1 MPYVPGGT
9 SQGDSGLA
17 EVADVYHSPSVFA
30 NGVPVALWNEPGQS
44 AAFIGLSVNS
54 SVVLPTQIT
63 QQLASNAAAYLAAQQ
78 AAPGVPNQYFNPSA
92 AADGVKGN
100 YAGTPDDGRAQDP
113 GVEGLI
119 NNSPTSSDIIPFL
132 QKCLSE
138 ATRGLWRETGQGGK
152 ASNPNITGIWTNLGY
167 PGASPWNTDQTA
179 WCMGFV
185 NFALKSCGYRYVQTA
200 SAAAITQSPQKWNA
214 TQVPKDQAQPGDI
227 AFWSYRHVNF
237 VYTANNGKYTF
248 VGGNQTPK
256 GGSNNPDD
264 GDITTSY
271 PGGTSASNS
280 NWVSCWRPSKS

>member
-1 MPYVPGGT
+1 MDLLTNPVILPDQTQKELAGG
-9 SQGDSGLA
+9 
-17 EVADVYHSPSVFA
+17 
-30 NGVPVALWNEPGQS
+30 
-44 AAFIGLSVNS
+44 
-54 SVVLPTQIT
+54 
-63 QQLASNAAAYLAAQQ
+63 AAAYLAAQQ
-78 AAPGVPNQYFNPSA
+78 SAPGQPNQYYNTTA
-92 AADGVKGN
+92 ASDGVKGN

-113 GVEGLI
+113 NAVGLI
-119 NNSPTSSDIIPFL
+119 NPNPTASDIIPFL
-132 QKCLSE
+132 QQCLSE

-167 PGASPWNTDQTA
+167 PGSSPWNTDQTA

-185 NFALKSCGYRYVQTA
+185 NFTLKAAGYKYFQTA

-237 VYTANNGKYTF
+237 VYAVNNGKYTF

-264 GDITTSY
+264 GDVT
-271 PGGTSASNS
+271 
-280 NWVSCWRPSKS
+280 VSWPTGMPYSHPSLVSIWRPSKS